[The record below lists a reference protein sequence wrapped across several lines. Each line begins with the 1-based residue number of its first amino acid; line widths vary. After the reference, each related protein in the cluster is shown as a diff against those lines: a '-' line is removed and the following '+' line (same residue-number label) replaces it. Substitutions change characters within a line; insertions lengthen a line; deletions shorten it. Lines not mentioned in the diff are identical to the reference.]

1 MVTYFWVRLSD
12 TMGTG
17 SVCMFPRVCCCC
29 GGWSMELLVGRIVDR
44 YVPLAS
50 CLYETT
56 VFLEFYAL
64 APASTGYRV

>member
-1 MVTYFWVRLSD
+1 
-12 TMGTG
+12 
-17 SVCMFPRVCCCC
+17 
-29 GGWSMELLVGRIVDR
+29 MELLVGRIVDR